1 VSDVSALRA
10 SVEAALASVVPR
22 RAPADLYDPY
32 RYVMAGEGKRLRP
45 VLLLLAAE
53 ACGVPAVEAMPAA
66 LATEVFHNFTLVHDD
81 IMDRASTRRGRDTVH
96 IRWDEPTAILAGD
109 LMMGESYGL
118 LAQTRAGDLRV
129 LLEAW
134 GEMVRRLC
142 EGQMEDMRF
151 ATDPNVSVERYLRMI
166 DGKTGALVAFCF
178 EAGAILAGADA
189 DTRRHLHDAGIETGR
204 AFQILDDLLDR
215 ARRRHREAQRPG
227 TDRILIEGAVD
238 MVMPGFETA
247 LDSPLVL
254 CAQEAV
260 RAAGC
265 QGETGAWTAAC
276 EGGFLARHHD
286 VPTVVLGPGDL
297 TSQAHQPDEYITLEQ
312 LAAGETFMRK
322 LMAECQAG

>member
-1 VSDVSALRA
+1 MSDVSALRA

-96 IRWDEPTAILAGD
+96 VRWDEPTAILAGD

-151 ATDPNVSVERYLRMI
+151 ATDLNVSVERYLRMI

-204 AFQILDDLLDR
+204 AFQILDDLLDLTADDAAWGKTVGGDLVEGKRAYLLLRALETTTGDDRAFFQAIADRPGLDPDAIPDAR
-215 ARRRHREAQRPG
+215 ARMETVGVLDDAR
-227 TDRILIEGAVD
+227 GAV
-238 MVMPGFETA
+238 A
-247 LDSPLVL
+247 
-254 CAQEAV
+254 
-260 RAAGC
+260 RH
-265 QGETGAWTAAC
+265 TAAA
-276 EGGFLARHHD
+276 LAC
-286 VPTVVLGPGDL
+286 
-297 TSQAHQPDEYITLEQ
+297 
-312 LAAGETFMRK
+312 LAALPPSDARDGLAALVRD
-322 LMAECQAG
+322 MAGRGR